1 MRVLVSGAGGF
12 VGTAL
17 CEHLV
22 ASGYSVRAMTRKQ
35 SDFDRLRSLGAEPV
49 LADLS
54 DKEAIRRAVSGA
66 EKVFHIAALFRQAGL
81 PDSEFFK
88 VNVEGTRNLL
98 DCSIGA
104 GVKNFVHCSTVGV
117 CGHIENPPGTELT
130 PYNPGDPYQESK
142 MEGEKLFLSYVKEG
156 KIKGSVIR
164 PAMIWG
170 PHDTRTLKLFKTIAE
185 GKFFYVGPGDALVH
199 FIDVRDLARSFRL
212 ASESENVNG
221 EIFIISGESSMKLK
235 EMCSIIAA
243 ILGVKEPWLHLPVKP
258 MQMLGSICETICTPL
273 HINPPIFRRRVD
285 FFTKDRSFD
294 SSKAE
299 RLLGFKPSQV
309 LVQEILDIIAS
320 YISSGA
326 IDISKLRK
334 PVAVLR
340 DLDGKIH
347 FWGETARSVYGWTSE
362 QALGSITHSLFSTN
376 FPENLSDINRKLK
389 ESGYWIGPLG
399 HKNKEGK
406 DLKIRSKWKLI
417 NLPAL
422 RNPLVLELN
431 HLEDEFYDSKGR
443 FIGASNDI
451 KLFGHTILPGMV
463 SVIDPVII

>member
-1 MRVLVSGAGGF
+1 MQVLVSGAGGF

-22 ASGYSVRAMTRKQ
+22 ASGYSVRAMTRKT
-35 SDFDRLRSLGAEPV
+35 SDSERLRSIGTEPV
-49 LADLS
+49 LAELS
-54 DKEAIRRAVSGA
+54 DIESLKLAVQGV

-88 VNVEGTRNLL
+88 VNVEGTKNLL
-98 DCSIGA
+98 DCAIEA
-104 GVKNFVHCSTVGV
+104 GVNNFVHCSTVGV

-130 PYNPGDPYQESK
+130 PYNPGDPYQASK
-142 MEGEKLFLSYVKEG
+142 MEGEKLFLSYVREG
-156 KIKGSVIR
+156 KIKGTVIR
-164 PAMIWG
+164 PAMIYG
-170 PHDTRTLKLFKTIAE
+170 PHDTRTLKLFKTIAA

-199 FIDVRDLARSFRL
+199 FIDVRDLAKAFRL
-212 ASESENVNG
+212 ASEAENVNG
-221 EIFIISGESSMKLK
+221 EVFIISGQSSMKLK

-258 MQMLGSICETICTPL
+258 MQAIGSICEAICTPL
-273 HINPPIFRRRVD
+273 RINPPIYRRRVD

-309 LVQEILDIIAS
+309 LVQEILDIISS

-326 IDISKLRK
+326 IDVSKLRE

-340 DLDGKIH
+340 DFDGRIH
-347 FWGETARSVYGWTSE
+347 SWGENARSVYGWTAE
-362 QALGSITHSLFSTN
+362 QALGSITHSLFSTA
-376 FPENLSDINRKLK
+376 FPENLQDINKKLSD
-389 ESGYWIGPLG
+389 SGYWIGPLL
-399 HKNKEGK
+399 HKDKEGK
-406 DLKIRSKWKLI
+406 NLKVRSKWKLI
-417 NLPAL
+417 NLPSL

-443 FIGASNDI
+443 FIGASKDI

-463 SVIDPVII
+463 SVIDPVIV